1 MTFPGPKL
9 RRAAAG
15 LVSDALRNAAKVG
28 MPVDIRD
35 GVQGRPTSYADGS
48 WPTQGVDVVDPVTNA
63 RCAWAYIR
71 RAYGPPEPDGKA
83 G

>member
-35 GVQGRPTSYADGS
+35 GALFVGEYEMRPDGS
-48 WPTQGVDVVDPVTNA
+48 GGLIVTVTKQEA
-63 RCAWAYIR
+63 A
-71 RAYGPPEPDGKA
+71 DGKA